1 MFLILLIGVFCSMA
15 SVKLAAAGDLNNHP
29 PTDCWP
35 LTGVAIGH
43 RSANSTPV
51 DGGTPLMAKGNS
63 SFPNSQDSTVSPP
76 SSFEA
81 PPVIIATIALNA
93 AEVKVLFEQASKS
106 CRVSANS
113 LQIKAGKENCF
124 AQLAVAILH
133 KMGRTGPEIDNEKAT
148 LYLRRAY
155 PDLLLYKE
163 NLEVQL
169 YWRNL
174 LIQHELL
181 NCQKETFCR

>member
-15 SVKLAAAGDLNNHP
+15 SVKLAAAGDLNNP
-29 PTDCWP
+29 PTDYYL
-35 LTGVAIGH
+35 LTSVAIGN

-51 DGGTPLMAKGNS
+51 DGGTPLMARGNS

-76 SSFEA
+76 SLFEA

-106 CRVSANS
+106 CRFSANS

-124 AQLAVAILH
+124 AKLAVAILH
-133 KMGRTGPEIDNEKAT
+133 KMGRTGPEIDNEKAA
-148 LYLRRAY
+148 LYLSAY
-155 PDLLLYKE
+155 SDLFLYKE
-163 NLEVQL
+163 NILEVQL

-181 NCQKETFCR
+181 TCEKETFCR